1 MQRACVL
8 FCVLMVLALTASAQR
23 GPARTF
29 DAEAAGAPP
38 SGFTFAAMR
47 QPGPGTWMVRR
58 QGTNGYLA
66 HDADAAA
73 AGFSLAILTEMPE
86 REFVASARLRLAG
99 GARAGGLVWHYQ
111 DEQTFYAAV
120 LDLTKQELALYR
132 VAGGNRVRLD
142 LEDDLELDRDAW
154 HTLKVSHDDRTMYV
168 ALGGIRV
175 LEKRESRDAAPPKG
189 GRLGVIAAGTAEVW
203 FDDLRIGLDRDRDK

>member
-1 MQRACVL
+1 MYRAVCLLLSVL
-8 FCVLMVLALTASAQR
+8 TTLALSSHAQR

-38 SGFTFAAMR
+38 AGFTFAAMR
-47 QPGPGTWMVRR
+47 QPTPGTWAVRR

-66 HDADAAA
+66 HDAEPSA
-73 AGFSLAILTEMPE
+73 AGFSLAILEQRPG

-99 GARAGGLVWHYQ
+99 GARAGGLVWHYL
-111 DEQTFYAAV
+111 DEHNFYAAV
-120 LDLTKQELALYR
+120 LDLTKQELAVYR

-142 LEDDLELDRDAW
+142 VEDDLELDPDAW
-154 HTLKVSHDDRTMYV
+154 HTVKVSYDDRTMFV

-175 LEKRESRDAAPPKG
+175 LEKRESRESPAPKD
-189 GRLGVIAAGTAEVW
+189 GRLGVIAAGTSDAW
-203 FDDLRIGLDRDRDK
+203 FDDLRVGSDRDK